1 VRWLNLNSRREAR
14 IVRKI
19 VSLWSRAREL
29 GGGVR
34 YRFGTSPGKWNGT
47 ADPRGSDGFRKDKI
61 EAKALTGLRGI
72 AALLVAIYHLNPEL
86 STTTTFAIG
95 NIVDRGYL
103 WVDLFF
109 VLSGFVLALNYG
121 RCFADGWPV
130 DAWGDFLLRR
140 VARIFPLYFVC
151 TVVGVA
157 IVMFRDAA
165 LATELFKPTDQN
177 PLTSGVANL
186 LMVQSWGV
194 GKSIDGT
201 AWSLSAEWAA
211 YLAFPI
217 LAGLALFGR
226 GCTAALLAMISAA
239 AAVLTAVFTTL
250 DGEIHRGPLDAY
262 DGATCEPLLRC
273 FAGFLMGLLAYRFVA
288 SNQRLAGPSG
298 DVACGLTLALL
309 FTCLAARLHD
319 LLILPLFP
327 LVIVTVYSNRGRV
340 GRFLGGKYLNA
351 LGLVSYSIYLV
362 HPYLVET
369 KHVLVDTL
377 QRFLSATASDL
388 SGSTIVYAALFFISA
403 VTYRYIEVPGRRFI
417 IQLSNAFIGGRS
429 RPPQRVAQ
437 TNRR

>member
-1 VRWLNLNSRREAR
+1 VLL
-14 IVRKI
+14 
-19 VSLWSRAREL
+19 SRAREL
-29 GGGVR
+29 GGGIR
-34 YRFGTSPGKWNGT
+34 NHFSMSPNKWTGAT
-47 ADPRGSDGFRKDKI
+47 EVARSDNLPKDKC
-61 EAKALTGLRGI
+61 EVKALTGLRGI
-72 AALLVAIYHLNPEL
+72 AALLVAIYHVNPEL
-86 STTTTFAIG
+86 STTTTFSIG

-121 RCFADGWPV
+121 RSFADGCSVNSWC
-130 DAWGDFLLRR
+130 DFLLRR

-151 TVVGVA
+151 TIAGVA
-157 IVMFRDAA
+157 IVTLRDTA
-165 LATELFKPTDQN
+165 LATELFKPTNQN
-177 PLTSGVANL
+177 PLTPGVANL

-226 GCTAALLAMISAA
+226 GSTAALLALISAG
-239 AAVLTAVFTTL
+239 AAVLTVVFTNL

-273 FAGFLMGLLAYRFVA
+273 LAGFLMGLLAYRFVA
-288 SNQRLAGPSG
+288 SNQRLAAPSG
-298 DVACGLTLALL
+298 DLVCGLTLALL
-309 FTCLAARLHD
+309 FLCLVARIHD

-351 LGLVSYSIYLV
+351 LGLVSYSVYLV
-362 HPYLVET
+362 HPYLVEA
-369 KHVLVDTL
+369 KHALVDVL
-377 QRFLSATASDL
+377 QRFLSVTASDV
-388 SGSTIVYAALFFISA
+388 SGSTIIYAVMLFISA
-403 VTYRYIEVPGRRFI
+403 VTYRCVEVPGRRFI
-417 IQLSNAFIGGRS
+417 VQLSNAYRRS
-429 RPPQRVAQ
+429 IPAAKTITQPAFHSRMYSKRSSLAVRPSQR
-437 TNRR
+437 